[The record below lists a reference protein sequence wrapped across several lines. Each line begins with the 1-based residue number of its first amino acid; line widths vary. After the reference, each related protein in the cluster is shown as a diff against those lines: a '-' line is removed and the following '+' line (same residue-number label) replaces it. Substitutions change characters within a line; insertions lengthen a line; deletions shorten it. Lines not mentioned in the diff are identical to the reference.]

1 MAEPLL
7 SIKNLTT
14 SFKTP
19 DGETPILVDLSY
31 SIDKGEI
38 LGIVGES
45 GSGKT
50 MSVLTALGLYPDKGY
65 TIQSGE
71 IPFSGNDLLKMDRKG
86 LRNIRGKDITMIFQ
100 DSLSAL
106 NPYLTI
112 RTQLTE
118 AFSHTNLSKEERLS
132 KAIETLKWVGFTDAE
147 DKISS
152 YPFEL
157 SGGMRQ
163 RVLIAMALLPDPK
176 LIIADEPTSSIDAT
190 LSKQILV
197 LFKKINQE
205 KNISIIFISHNFSH
219 VAYVSDRILVMYGGR
234 VMEVGPAESV
244 LTRATHPYT
253 KALLNSIPVAGS
265 SITSLPFIPGD
276 PPDLRKIGKNA
287 CPFYPRCRHATDECR
302 SSFPDKTIINDRE
315 LYCHHPLNQY

>member
-1 MAEPLL
+1 LSEPLL
-7 SIKNLTT
+7 SINNLTT
-14 SFKTP
+14 SFRTP
-19 DGETPILVDLSY
+19 DGRTPILMDLSY

-50 MSVLTALGLYPDKGY
+50 MSVLTVLGLYPDIGY
-65 TIQSGE
+65 LISSGE
-71 IPFSGNDLLKMDRKG
+71 ILFSDNDLLKMNRKD

-106 NPYLTI
+106 NPYLTVK
-112 RTQLTE
+112 TQLTE
-118 AFSHTNLSKEERLS
+118 AFSHKDLSKEERLVR
-132 KAIETLKWVGFTDAE
+132 AIETLKWVGFSDAE
-147 DKISS
+147 DKINC

-163 RVLIAMALLPDPK
+163 RVLIAMALLPEPK

-190 LSKQILV
+190 LSKQILDV
-197 LFKKINQE
+197 FKKINQE

-219 VAYVSDRILVMYGGR
+219 VAYISDRILVMYGGR
-234 VMEVGPAESV
+234 AMEAGPTERV
-244 LTRATHPYT
+244 LTRASHPYT
-253 KALLNSIPVAGS
+253 RALLNSIPVAGS

-276 PPDLRKIGKNA
+276 PPDLKKTGYKA
-287 CPFYPRCRHATDECR
+287 CPFYPRCQSAAGECR
-302 SSFPDKTIINDRE
+302 SSFPEKTVIDNGE
-315 LYCHHPLNQY
+315 LYCHHPLNRY

>member
-1 MAEPLL
+1 LSEPLL
-7 SIKNLTT
+7 SINALTT
-14 SFKTP
+14 YFKTP
-19 DGETPILVDLSY
+19 DGRTPILVSLSY

-50 MSVLTALGLYPDKGY
+50 MSVLTALGLYPDIGY
-65 TIQSGE
+65 SIQSGE
-71 IPFSGNDLLKMDRKG
+71 IPFKGNDLLKMSRKD

-118 AFSHTNLSKEERLS
+118 ALSHTGLS
-132 KAIETLKWVGFTDAE
+132 KAERLTRAVNTLKWVGFSDAE
-147 DKISS
+147 DKINC

-163 RVLIAMALLPDPK
+163 RVLIAMALLPEPK

-190 LSKQILV
+190 LSKQILDV
-197 LFKKINQE
+197 FKKINLE
-205 KNISIIFISHNFSH
+205 KKISIIFISHNFSH
-219 VAYVSDRILVMYGGR
+219 VAYISDRILVMYGGR
-234 VMEVGPAESV
+234 AMEAGPTERV
-244 LTRATHPYT
+244 LTGASHPYT
-253 KALLNSIPVAGS
+253 RALLNSIPVAGS

-276 PPDLRKIGKNA
+276 PPDLGKIGENA
-287 CPFYPRCRHATDECR
+287 CPFYPRCQSAAGECR
-302 SSFPDKTIINDRE
+302 SSFPGKTVINDGE
-315 LYCHHPLNQY
+315 LYCHHPLNRY